1 LWRPVTAI
9 RLADTDNNPATVADP
24 NWLPL
29 AGNTPADPSYP
40 GAHST
45 ISAAGAD
52 VLASFFGDNQSFSVA
67 SPALPGVTRSFDSFS
82 AAAEEAGLSRIYAG
96 VHTRL
101 DHVAG
106 LTLGHDVA
114 AFVLHNALLPAENAR
129 AFSASENG
137 IGARSYVQTNLV
149 SDIPGLAAHTDPDLK
164 NPWGTSVG
172 PGSPIWVSDNHAGVT
187 TLYDGSG
194 SPQPRVVAIPA
205 PPSASGAVGA
215 PTGQAFNTF
224 DPSSSDFVIS
234 KNGASGPA
242 FFLFATEDGTIA
254 GWNPNV
260 DNAHAVIGVDRS
272 TATDAAGDVGAN
284 YKGLALVT
292 TPAGKFIYATSFRFG
307 RVDVFDSQFTLVNSF
322 TDPTIPAGFA
332 PFGIHNIG
340 GKLYVTFA
348 KQGPG
353 KDDDDA
359 RPGNGFVD
367 VFSPNGDLL
376 QRLVSRGRL
385 DSPWAVTLA
394 PPTFGAFGGDILV
407 GNFGNG
413 RINAF
418 DPVTGEFQGEL
429 SGPGGGPIAIDGL
442 WGLRFAPA
450 TPGAGPNTLFFTAGL
465 NHEADG
471 LFGTLVPSG

>member
-1 LWRPVTAI
+1 VKLPRSGVAVAA
-9 RLADTDNNPATVADP
+9 LAA
-24 NWLPL
+24 
-29 AGNTPADPSYP
+29 
-40 GAHST
+40 
-45 ISAAGAD
+45 ISAAA
-52 VLASFFGDNQSFSVA
+52 AFSV
-67 SPALPGVTRSFDSFS
+67 PAGP
-82 AAAEEAGLSRIYAG
+82 A
-96 VHTRL
+96 
-101 DHVAG
+101 VAG
-106 LTLGHDVA
+106 G
-114 AFVLHNALLPAENAR
+114 
-129 AFSASENG
+129 G
-137 IGARSYVQTNLV
+137 IATRSYVQTNLV
-149 SDIPGLAAHTDPDLK
+149 SDIPGLAAHTDPNLK

-187 TLYDGSG
+187 TIYDGAG
-194 SPQPRVVAIPA
+194 NTQPRVVAIPA
-205 PPSASGAVGA
+205 PPSAPSGAVGA

-224 DPSSSDFVIS
+224 DPSSTDFVIR
-234 KNGASGPA
+234 KNGISGPA

-260 DNAHAVIGVDRS
+260 DNAHAVIAVDNS

-292 TPAGKFIYATSFRFG
+292 TPSGKFIYATSFRFG
-307 RVDVFDSQFTLVNSF
+307 RVDVFDSHFDLVNNF

-353 KDDDDA
+353 KADDDA

-367 VFSPNGDLL
+367 VFAPNGDLL
-376 QRLVSRGRL
+376 QRLISGGRL

-394 PPTFGAFGGDILV
+394 PATFGAFGGDILV

-413 RINAF
+413 RINAY
-418 DPVTGEFQGEL
+418 DPTSGAFEGEL
-429 SGPGGGPIAIDGL
+429 SGRGGGPITIDGL

-471 LFGTLVPSG
+471 LFGTLVPNG

>member
-1 LWRPVTAI
+1 VKLPRFVAPVAA
-9 RLADTDNNPATVADP
+9 LAA
-24 NWLPL
+24 
-29 AGNTPADPSYP
+29 
-40 GAHST
+40 
-45 ISAAGAD
+45 ISAAA
-52 VLASFFGDNQSFSVA
+52 AFSV
-67 SPALPGVTRSFDSFS
+67 PAGS
-82 AAAEEAGLSRIYAG
+82 AAADN
-96 VHTRL
+96 H
-101 DHVAG
+101 
-106 LTLGHDVA
+106 
-114 AFVLHNALLPAENAR
+114 
-129 AFSASENG
+129 G
-137 IGARSYVQTNLV
+137 IATRSYVQTNLV
-149 SDIPGLAAHTDPDLK
+149 SDIPGLAAHTDPNLK

-172 PGSPIWVSDNHAGVT
+172 PGSPIWVSDNHAGVA
-187 TLYDGSG
+187 TLYDGAG
-194 SPQPRVVAIPA
+194 NPQPRVVTIPA
-205 PPSASGAVGA
+205 PASAGNGAVGA

-224 DPSSSDFVIS
+224 DPTSPDFVIS
-234 KNGASGPA
+234 KDGVSGPA

-260 DNAHAVIGVDRS
+260 DNASAVIAVDRS

-292 TPAGKFIYATSFRFG
+292 TPSGKFIYATSFRFG
-307 RVDVFDSQFTLVNSF
+307 RVDVFDSHFDLVNSF

-340 GKLYVTFA
+340 GNLYVTFA

-353 KDDDDA
+353 KDDDLA

-367 VFSPNGDLL
+367 VFAPNGDLL
-376 QRLVSRGRL
+376 QRLVSRGKL

-413 RINAF
+413 RINAY
-418 DPVTGEFQGEL
+418 DPTSGAFKGRL
-429 SGPGGGPIAIDGL
+429 SGSGGGPITIDAL

-450 TPGAGPNTLFFTAGL
+450 TPGAGPNTAYFTAGL

-471 LFGTLVPSG
+471 LFGTLVPNG